1 MNNQAFKRKIEER
14 GVSLYAVSK
23 GTGIPYMTINK
34 LAHDKLE
41 INQCAFD
48 TVARLAAF
56 FGCDVTELTNPV
68 PIMNNVTGKY
78 NGMRYEWIA
87 TAETTTLNLYERGK
101 LVESQYFKAMIG
113 TEFYKAYIGTAE
125 CYIDVYQKEKAA
137 EEALWQ
143 LTH

>member
-1 MNNQAFKRKIEER
+1 MKNQAFQQKIQEA

-23 GTGIPYMTINK
+23 GTGLPYMTINK
-34 LAHDKLE
+34 LMNDKLE

-48 TVARLAAF
+48 TVARLAAYL
-56 FGCDVTELTNPV
+56 GCAVTEITNPV

-87 TAETTTLNLYERGK
+87 TEDTTTLNLYERGK
-101 LVESQYFKAMIG
+101 LVESQYFHAMIG
-113 TEFYKAYIGTAE
+113 TKFYKAYIGTAE
-125 CYIDVYQKEKAA
+125 CYIDIYQKQKAA
-137 EEALWQ
+137 EEEVWR